1 MVSHAW
7 QREPS
12 GNTGTDAKFCAIIC
26 TQICLRKS
34 YICNPP
40 KKSRCIWNGS
50 NQNWEWIEFGKK
62 YNFQFLHHLKSTY
75 NLFFLLQFK
84 SPLPP
89 PPLKNV
95 LYASVL
101 PLLLNSVLSLCQYLY
116 SLQVDIKKLLI
127 YWAVKMKYVRD
138 ITKEKWLKRP

>member
-84 SPLPP
+84 SPPP
-89 PPLKNV
+89 PSTPKKCTLC
-95 LYASVL
+95 LG
-101 PLLLNSVLSLCQYLY
+101 PTPSVLSLCQYLY
-116 SLQVDIKKLLI
+116 SLRVDFKKLLI
-127 YWAVKMKYVRD
+127 YWAVKIKYVRD
-138 ITKEKWLKRP
+138 ITKEKGLKRP